1 MNLVRDRIAAFTSD
15 RLVDLTGVSRL
26 DLAGGRDHESAHRDS
41 KREVAQA
48 LNFAYGLD
56 PSGRRLPM
64 VSDDLPAAMLRRAV
78 KVRDRHDPTVAAVY
92 ARADHFDDGQPN
104 VRVLNAAPTMINR
117 DPSPSRD
124 LGRRN
129 SSSNS
134 GTSSS
139 NSRTSSMRQTSAASH
154 RSHPEPG
161 SARRFGGDQ
170 SLRPTA
176 SGVNSRGIASTFVA
190 PSHVG
195 PVTRQGVTPTTKSRA
210 LTVETSSAALVVG
223 ATALQLDRSMQRPSR
238 QSSRASLQAV
248 VGHPKMQGQAGV
260 VVFWSGI
267 VVALMFTA
275 VVMWA
280 QNTARTIEL
289 EDVNERLTKEEST
302 YTQLRVEV
310 ARLQSPQRIER
321 EASRLGLST
330 PVNITFVV
338 PGQAIITS
346 PAK

>member
-15 RLVDLTGVSRL
+15 RLVDLTGVSRM
-26 DLAGGRDHESAHRDS
+26 DLVGGRDPESTHRDT

-78 KVRDRHDPTVAAVY
+78 KVRDRHDLTVAAVY

-104 VRVLNAAPTMINR
+104 VRVLNSAPSMINR
-117 DPSPSRD
+117 DRSPSRH
-124 LGRRN
+124 LGGRN
-129 SSSNS
+129 SASEP
-134 GTSSS
+134 
-139 NSRTSSMRQTSAASH
+139 RASSMRQSSAASH
-154 RSHPEPG
+154 RSLPEPG
-161 SARRFGGDQ
+161 SGRRFGGDR

-176 SGVNSRGIASTFVA
+176 SGVHSRGIAPTFVA

-195 PVTRQGVTPTTKSRA
+195 PVTRQGATATRNATA
-210 LTVETSSAALVVG
+210 LALEPNSAALVVG
-223 ATALQLDRSMQRPSR
+223 ATALQFDRSEKLQSR
-238 QSSRASLQAV
+238 QSSGVSLRAV
-248 VGHPKMQGQAGV
+248 TRRPKMQGQAGV

-289 EDVNERLTKEEST
+289 EEVNERLTKEEST

-330 PVNITFVV
+330 PANITFVV
-338 PGQAIITS
+338 PGQAITTS